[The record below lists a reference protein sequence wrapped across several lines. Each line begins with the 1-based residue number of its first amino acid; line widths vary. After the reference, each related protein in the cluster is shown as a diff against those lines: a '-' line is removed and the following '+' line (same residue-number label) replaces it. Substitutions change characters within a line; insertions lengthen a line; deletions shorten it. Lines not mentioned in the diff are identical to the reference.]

1 MRTVIRVL
9 MVLATILVLGGCEGS
24 EVDGV
29 SVTYS
34 MPDGRQL
41 SATYK
46 RAASSEN
53 VPILLLLHQP
63 GVTNDRNDFDD
74 LWEPLLGL
82 GYGLLAPD
90 LASHGYSD
98 SAGSWEELQTDPTV
112 WPADVLAWLQWI
124 EDNQDEEPFV
134 RNAVGVIGLGTSGSL
149 AAAAIGKGQVD
160 CVVAVSASI
169 DELNALH
176 PGFPV
181 YVPPGDDDD
190 SASEARDDDD
200 DSAADDDDSAAD
212 DDDSAADDDDVAP
225 DDDDSAVDDD
235 DVAPDDDDVAPD
247 DDDVAPDDDDSA
259 PDDDDVAPDD
269 DDSAAD
275 DDDGVDSELD
285 MHTVRWLVGTGDDPP
300 AADAQALFDATSGDR
315 DLLEVDGA
323 HHGIEIIWLSDETK
337 DAMILWCGDKF

>member
-1 MRTVIRVL
+1 MRSLSRVL
-9 MVLATILVLGGCEGS
+9 LVLAVLVVAGCEGS

-29 SVTYS
+29 SVTYT
-34 MPDGRQL
+34 MDDGREL

-46 RAASSEN
+46 RAASSED
-53 VPILLLLHQP
+53 VPIMLLLHQP
-63 GVTNDRNDFDD
+63 GFNNTRRDFDD

-98 SAGSWEELQTDPTV
+98 SAGSWEELRTDPAV
-112 WPADVLAWLQWI
+112 WPEDVLAWLDWI

-134 RNAVGVIGLGTSGSL
+134 RDAVGIIGLGTSGSL
-149 AAAAIGKGQVD
+149 AAAAIGKGHVD

-169 DELNALH
+169 EELNALH

-181 YVPPGDDDD
+181 YEPGDDDDDDD

-200 DSAADDDDSAAD
+200 DDSAGDDDDSAGD
-212 DDDSAADDDDVAP
+212 
-225 DDDDSAVDDD
+225 DDD

-259 PDDDDVAPDD
+259 PVE
-269 DDSAAD
+269 
-275 DDDGVDSELD
+275 GVVDPALE
-285 MHTVRWLVGTGDDPP
+285 MQTIRWIVGTGDTPP

-315 DLLEVDGA
+315 DLMEVDGD
-323 HHGIEIIWLSDETK
+323 HHGVEIIWLSDETK